1 MVVNYLMQTLG
12 SQRNKMWRPYVVSNK
27 YGKRQAMR
35 DTKLYNSKKKAISA
49 MKKKNDMWME
59 LNYTNEFAKSS
70 NFEYGAVFETASH
83 VGTAWACHRRGRTSG
98 FAPTRAATSKR
109 RGETSKGDCSTATTP
124 IGRRSRRK

>member
-49 MKKKNDMWME
+49 MKKKNDMWMQ
-59 LNYTNEFAKSS
+59 LNYNNEFAKSS
-70 NFEYGAVFETASH
+70 NFEYGAIFVGDKKYKYPKGKEGNKKLLKFHDSVPKGSH
-83 VGTAWACHRRGRTSG
+83 RMPDGSIMKD
-98 FAPTRAATSKR
+98 SDMKY
-109 RGETSKGDCSTATTP
+109 
-124 IGRRSRRK
+124 